1 MGDKIRE
8 MLTAIGAVA
17 ECTREMYRQLKRQG
31 FTDDQALQLTKTWM
45 SVTFRPQPQPL
56 RRTMSNDYHINEGS
70 AS

>member
-1 MGDKIRE
+1 MMGDKIRE

-45 SVTFRPQPQPL
+45 SVTFRPQPQPPKE
-56 RRTMSNDYHINEGS
+56 DYE
-70 AS
+70 